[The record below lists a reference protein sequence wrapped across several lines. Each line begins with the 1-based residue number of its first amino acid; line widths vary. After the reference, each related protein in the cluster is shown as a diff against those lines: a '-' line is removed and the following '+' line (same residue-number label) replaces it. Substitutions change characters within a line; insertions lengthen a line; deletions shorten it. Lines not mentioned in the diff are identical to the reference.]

1 MTRVKPSSAILLTM
15 KNILK
20 EFKEFAVKGDMI
32 DISVGI
38 VIGAA
43 FNDVVNVIVTEII
56 LPPISFLTDG
66 INLENRA
73 LILRPAGSIDGR
85 LPLEDIAI
93 GYGKML
99 EVSID
104 FLIIGMVVFT
114 VIKAMN
120 ILRRKKDKDC
130 EHEEKTP
137 KNIKLMEKTVELL
150 EEQNRLLQE
159 KSQKSPK
166 TISKK

>member
-1 MTRVKPSSAILLTM
+1 M

-38 VIGAA
+38 VVGAA

-73 LILRPAGSIDGR
+73 FVLRPAGSIDGE

-99 EVSID
+99 EVSLD
-104 FLIIGMVVFT
+104 FLIIGIVVFT
-114 VIKAMN
+114 VIKTMN

-130 EHEEKTP
+130 VHEDKISKKT
-137 KNIKLMEKTVELL
+137 KLMEKTVELL

-159 KSQKSPK
+159 KSQKQ
-166 TISKK
+166 SKRASQK